1 MCKMGAVGCVA
12 GAMYMLMAM
21 GYGDGQCSKP
31 SWTMGT
37 MISCFRQLFFSADQG
52 HGLSQIHFNKLG
64 SWSLTEE
71 VKMIIL
77 RMDMMTIV
85 MMKVST
91 ESNKGGEWKKCLG
104 QLHRS

>member
-1 MCKMGAVGCVA
+1 MGAVGCVA
-12 GAMYMLMAM
+12 GTMYMLMAM

-52 HGLSQIHFNKLG
+52 HGVSQIHFNKLG

-77 RMDMMTIV
+77 KMDMMTIV